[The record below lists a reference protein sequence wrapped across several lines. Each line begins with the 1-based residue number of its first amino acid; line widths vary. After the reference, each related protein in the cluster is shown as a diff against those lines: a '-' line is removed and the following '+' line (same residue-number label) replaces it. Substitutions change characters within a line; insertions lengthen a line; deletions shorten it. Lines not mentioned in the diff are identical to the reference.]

1 MDRAHRFGIAI
12 VATLLVSGGVAVAVN
27 GGGGDDVATQS
38 ITPVERARGTS
49 STTSTTARRT
59 TTPAQAVPAARRV
72 QLQRF
77 QSCTSLLD
85 RLRRDALGEVT
96 AYGMPGQPSQQRVA
110 TGAEMA
116 PSDAAAGSAAGG
128 SAAGAPSSAT
138 GPSADSSFSTTN
150 VQEAGVDEPDVVKND
165 GRWAFTVVGG
175 RLRSVAIG
183 TDALAIADELDLGPL
198 PSAELLRVGD
208 DLVVL
213 SPKGDGISTSIL
225 FVDVRDPRA
234 LSIVDRVDV
243 EGTYLS
249 ARRIG
254 DTVRLVVTQNGPAFA
269 FTAPQSN
276 DAGEVARA
284 LAYNRSVVG
293 RARLAEWLPDVTFST
308 GQRLVP
314 APACDDAYV
323 TPSFA
328 GPGSTTVLTLSPSS
342 RAVIDATSV
351 MATASEV
358 YATATRLYVATSAW
372 GADARQPTTEIHRF
386 DVSDPA
392 RSVYESSGSVAGQL
406 LRPPFYAT
414 GGRVGQWSL
423 SDYEGDLRVASTSMQ
438 PTGATAS
445 SVTVLR
451 QVGDRLLPI
460 GAVTGLGVGEQ
471 LFAVRFIGPM
481 GYVVTYRNTD
491 PLIVLDL
498 SDPTRPRAAGELKV
512 TGYSSYLQ
520 PVAGDTLLGLG
531 QEDGNENG
539 WADGVQASLFDVRDA
554 ERPRML
560 DRRQIGDDG
569 SIADVEGDS
578 RAFTWWPA
586 SRRAVVTITNRM
598 DPTKF
603 QGAVVLEIGGSS
615 ITEVGRVAQRAR
627 DGDRCAVPI
636 TRSRIVGDALLTF
649 SAVGVAVNG
658 LDDLRPR
665 DVLRYPGATAQQ
677 PCPEPP
683 GQTTTSTTSALRG
696 PGSGD

>member
-1 MDRAHRFGIAI
+1 MNRAQRLGIAI
-12 VATLLVSGGVAVAVN
+12 VATLLVTGGIAIAVD
-27 GGGGDDVATQS
+27 GGGGGRDVAARS
-38 ITPVERARGTS
+38 DTPVERARA
-49 STTSTTARRT
+49 TTSTTAPAAHRAT
-59 TTPAQAVPAARRV
+59 TAAKGVPAAQRV
-72 QLQRF
+72 QLQNF
-77 QSCTSLLD
+77 QSCGSLVD
-85 RLRRDALGEVT
+85 RLRRDVLAEVT
-96 AYGMPGQPSQQRVA
+96 AYGMAGQPSQPRVA
-110 TGAEMA
+110 TGAAMA
-116 PSDAAAGSAAGG
+116 PSDAAAGSAAGAT
-128 SAAGAPSSAT
+128 AASG
-138 GPSADSSFSTTN
+138 DSTFSTTN

-165 GRWAFTVVGG
+165 GRWAFAVVGD
-175 RLRSVAIG
+175 RLRSLAIG

-198 PSAELLRVGD
+198 PSAELLQVGD

-276 DAGEVARA
+276 DAGDVARA
-284 LAYNRSVVG
+284 LAYNRGVVEQ
-293 RARLAEWLPDVTFST
+293 ARLAEWLPDVTFST
-308 GQRLVP
+308 GEHLVP

-342 RAVIDATSV
+342 HTVVDATSV

-372 GADARQPTTEIHRF
+372 GANERQLTTEIHRF
-386 DVSDPA
+386 DVSDPT

-414 GGRVGQWSL
+414 GGHVGQWSL
-423 SDYEGDLRVASTSMQ
+423 SEREGDLRVASTSMQ
-438 PTGATAS
+438 PTGAPAT

-471 LFAVRFIGPM
+471 LFAVRFVGTM

-498 SDPTRPRAAGELKV
+498 SDPTRPRAAGELEV

-539 WADGVQASLFDVRDA
+539 WADGVQASLFDIGDA
-554 ERPRML
+554 ENPRLL

-586 SRRAVVTITNRM
+586 SRRAVVSITNGT

-615 ITEVGRVAQRAR
+615 ITEVGRVAQHVHE
-627 DGDRCAVPI
+627 GHRCAVPI
-636 TRSRIVGDALLTF
+636 MRSRIVGDALLTF
-649 SAVGVAVNG
+649 SAIGVAVNA

-665 DVLRYPGATAQQ
+665 DVLRYPGATSQQ
-677 PCPEPP
+677 ACPETPAQ
-683 GQTTTSTTSALRG
+683 QTTTSTTSVLRG